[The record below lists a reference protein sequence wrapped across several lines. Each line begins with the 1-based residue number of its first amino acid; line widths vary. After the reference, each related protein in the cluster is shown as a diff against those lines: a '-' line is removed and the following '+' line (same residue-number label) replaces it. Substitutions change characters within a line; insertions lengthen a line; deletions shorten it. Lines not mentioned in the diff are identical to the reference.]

1 MPFYRYTD
9 LERTGIAKDAA
20 PRPAIQGEYM
30 EFGFYRYP
38 AGTRKPPHAHP
49 EEQIVAVLKG
59 RLAYR
64 IGTEEKIL
72 GPGDAAHIPAG
83 VDHENW
89 SLDEEVEFFSCKNY
103 IERKRG

>member
-1 MPFYRYTD
+1 MPRLDQQFKGKY
-9 LERTGIAKDAA
+9 I
-20 PRPAIQGEYM
+20 

-72 GPGDAAHIPAG
+72 GPGDAAHIPRV

>member
-9 LERTGIAKDAA
+9 LERTGIAMDAA
-20 PRPAIQGEYM
+20 PRPAIKGEHI

-38 AGTRKPPHAHP
+38 AGTRKPPHTHP
-49 EEQIVAVLKG
+49 EEQIIAVLKG

-72 GPGDAAHIPAG
+72 GPGDAAHIPAN

-89 SLDEEVEFFSCKNY
+89 SLDEEVEFFSCKNNVAKKS
-103 IERKRG
+103 I